1 MSQALRDN
9 LKRLL
14 APRHLAFIG
23 GRSMARALK
32 RCAEGGYPGQLW
44 LVNPQHDQL
53 EGVPCVPSVAELPCG
68 PDAVFIATNRE
79 LTLSCVAEL
88 AAKGAGGAICYA
100 SGFAET
106 GEQGQALQRR
116 LLDAA
121 ADMALLGPNCYGLL
135 DYLHGA
141 ALWPVAHGGQAVEKG
156 VAVLTQSGN
165 FAYNLSMS
173 DRSLPIAYMASVG
186 NQAQLGVAEL
196 MDVLLDEPRV
206 TAIGLHLEGLNNVPG
221 FARAAHKALEKGIP
235 VIALKT
241 GVSQLGA
248 ELALSHTSSLA
259 GSDAL
264 YDSLFE
270 RLGVIR
276 VSGPV
281 SFMETL
287 KAAACGKLPTGP
299 SLIALAC
306 SGGDAGLIADYA
318 EGNGLIL
325 AKLDNDQRG
334 ELAQVLPSYA
344 NLVNPLDFTTA
355 IWGDAAALERMLDS
369 ALRTPADAALLV
381 LDYPDEASGE
391 RPQCDLLLELY
402 CAALERHGK
411 TGVVASAFPELLPAS
426 ARERLHGHGV
436 AALQGVE
443 DALAAWGRIAAYRQR
458 RQRLLALGESALAP
472 LCPQALSDSGQLL
485 DEWQSKQALQ
495 AFGLPIPSGVLS
507 TPDQAL
513 EAARALGYPLVL
525 KAVSSDLPHKTEAG
539 AVALNLRNEQDLQAA
554 IAAMRENLARHAP
567 GLPFERVLLERMAA
581 PPLAELIIGIKR
593 AEGFGLALVLG
604 AGGILVELL
613 QDSHSLL
620 LPTTDGAIRAALL
633 SLRSAPLLQG
643 FRGRAAADLD
653 ALVAAIRAVADYAG
667 ENAARLLEL
676 DVNPLLVDERGCV
689 AVDALIRLAPP
700 SGKAQQAFEKGRRGS
715 RDKAKTG
722 EDAEFTSCK

>member
-1 MSQALRDN
+1 MSQAIRDN

-14 APRHLAFIG
+14 APRHLVFVG

-32 RCAEGGYPGQLW
+32 RCAEGGYSGQLW
-44 LVNPQHDQL
+44 LVNPQHAEL
-53 EGVPCVPSVAELPCG
+53 EGVPCVRSVAELPCG

-79 LTLSCVAEL
+79 LTLTCVAEL

-106 GEQGQALQRR
+106 GAEGQALQDQ
-116 LLDAA
+116 LLAA
-121 ADMALLGPNCYGLL
+121 AGDMALLGPNCYGLL
-135 DYLHGA
+135 DYLHSA
-141 ALWPVAHGGQAVEKG
+141 ALWPVAHGGKAVEKG

-206 TAIGLHLEGLNNVPG
+206 TAIGLHLEGLKNVPG
-221 FARAAHKALEKGIP
+221 FAAAAHKALLKGIP
-235 VIALKT
+235 IIALKT

-287 KAAACGKLPTGP
+287 KAAACGNLPAGP
-299 SLIALAC
+299 ELTALAC

-318 EGNGLIL
+318 ERNGLRL
-325 AKLDNDQRG
+325 PALDDSQRA

-355 IWGDAAALERMLDS
+355 IWGDRTALDAMLDT

-381 LDYPDEASGE
+381 LDYPAEDSGE

-402 CAALERHGK
+402 CAALTRHGK
-411 TGVVASAFPELLPAS
+411 SGFVASAFPELLPAS

-436 AALQGVE
+436 PALQGVE
-443 DALAAWGRIAAYRQR
+443 DGLAAWGRIAGYRQR
-458 RQRLLALGESALAP
+458 RQQLLDLGEAALLP
-472 LCPQALSDSGQLL
+472 FCPQTLHGQGQLL
-485 DEWQSKQALQ
+485 DEWQSKQALH
-495 AFGLPIPSGVLS
+495 AYGLPTPTALLS
-507 TPDQAL
+507 TPEQAL
-513 EAARALGYPLVL
+513 VAAQQLGYPLVL
-525 KAVSSDLPHKTEAG
+525 KAVSAELPHKTEAG
-539 AVALNLRNEQDLQAA
+539 AVALNLADATALQDALLQMRQR
-554 IAAMRENLARHAP
+554 IAEYAP
-567 GLPFERVLLERMAA
+567 GVAFDRVLLERMAA
-581 PPLAELIIGIKR
+581 APLAELIVGIKR
-593 AEGFGLALVLG
+593 EEGFGLALVIG

-613 QDSHSLL
+613 KDSRSLL

-643 FRGRAAADLD
+643 FRGRSAADLD

-667 ENAARLLEL
+667 EHAAQLLEL
-676 DVNPLLVDERGCV
+676 DVNPLLVGANGCV
-689 AVDALIRLAPP
+689 AVDALIRL
-700 SGKAQQAFEKGRRGS
+700 
-715 RDKAKTG
+715 G
-722 EDAEFTSCK
+722 ESCQ